1 MALSADW
8 QKTDENLRFSHGRV
22 SFLLGF
28 VG

>member
-8 QKTDENLRFSHGRV
+8 QKTDENLRISHERV

-28 VG
+28 IG